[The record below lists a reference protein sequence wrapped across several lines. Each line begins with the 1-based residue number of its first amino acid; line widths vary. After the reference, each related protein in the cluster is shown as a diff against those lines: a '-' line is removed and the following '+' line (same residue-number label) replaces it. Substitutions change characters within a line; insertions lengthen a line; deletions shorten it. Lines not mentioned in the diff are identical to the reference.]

1 MFSGRQ
7 SNSDRGGSLRSLNPV
22 KLAIQPTEYESYG
35 KCSLHS
41 FHAAFF
47 WRCLSMM
54 RHHYILSY
62 GAFGAQSRYRIM
74 TATTSKACADSQGGG
89 QILNLIEMNATARVM
104 RT

>member
-1 MFSGRQ
+1 
-7 SNSDRGGSLRSLNPV
+7 
-22 KLAIQPTEYESYG
+22 
-35 KCSLHS
+35 
-41 FHAAFF
+41 
-47 WRCLSMM
+47 MM
-54 RHHYILSY
+54 RRPYIRSY